1 MCYTTRILF
10 CIFPMWPLILQ
21 RLAME
26 FFFDVLWFPV
36 WWYTNGLKRVVL
48 ACGHTVQ
55 DANMTLAPGIWL
67 KNIFVPMYGQ
77 SDWQGRIM
85 SVFMRIVNIIGR
97 GFALGVCLF
106 FMFALILTWMAFPLF
121 VVLMLGFS
129 LFGY

>member
-1 MCYTTRILF
+1 
-10 CIFPMWPLILQ
+10 MWPLILQ

-26 FFFDVLWFPV
+26 FVFDVFLFPV
-36 WWYTNGLKRVVL
+36 WWYTNGLKRVIL
-48 ACGHTVQ
+48 ACGRTVQ
-55 DANMTLAPGIWL
+55 EANISLAPGIWL

-97 GFALGVCLF
+97 GFAFGVFLF
-106 FMFALILTWMAFPLF
+106 FMFGLILLWIAFPPF
-121 VVLMLGFS
+121 IMLMLGFS